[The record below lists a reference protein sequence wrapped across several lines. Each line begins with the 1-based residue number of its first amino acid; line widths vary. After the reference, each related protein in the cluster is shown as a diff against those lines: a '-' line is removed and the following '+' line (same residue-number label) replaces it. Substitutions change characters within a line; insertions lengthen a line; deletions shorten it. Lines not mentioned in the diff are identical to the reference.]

1 MPHILVEQASDEK
14 NVLPYFTVMDLQAQ
28 QA

>member
-1 MPHILVEQASDEK
+1 MLHILVEQANDEK
-14 NVLPYFTVMDLQAQ
+14 NVLPYFTMMDLQAQ